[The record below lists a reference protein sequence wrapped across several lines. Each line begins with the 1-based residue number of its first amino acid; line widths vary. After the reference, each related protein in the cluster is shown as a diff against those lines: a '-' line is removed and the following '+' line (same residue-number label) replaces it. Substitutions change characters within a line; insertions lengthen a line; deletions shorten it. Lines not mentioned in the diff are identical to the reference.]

1 MKFFTTLL
9 TWVIFMSSAFAEN
22 IYFTAT
28 GEQEGK
34 PVIYRS
40 MQNVPE
46 GEKESDFPILINIYW
61 PFEKGENNGMP
72 DRNTNEKQIIFE
84 DAIATLDVNGTS
96 HLMLVV
102 TGNGRKEWI
111 WYVKDSNEW
120 VGRLN
125 ELLAGHEVYPIE
137 IEIEKDP
144 EWSTYH
150 NFVSGVKGI

>member
-1 MKFFTTLL
+1 
-9 TWVIFMSSAFAEN
+9 MSSAFAEN

-40 MQNVPE
+40 MQYVPD

-61 PFEKGENNGMP
+61 PFEKDENNGMP
-72 DRNTNEKQIIFE
+72 DRSTNEKQINFE
-84 DAIATLDVNGTS
+84 DAIASLDANGTS

-120 VGRLN
+120 VGKLN
-125 ELLAGHEVYPIE
+125 ELLTGHEVYPIQ

-150 NFVSGVKGI
+150 DFVSGVKGI

>member
-1 MKFFTTLL
+1 
-9 TWVIFMSSAFAEN
+9 MSSAAAEN

-28 GEQEGK
+28 GEQEGR

-40 MQNVPE
+40 MQSVPA
-46 GEKESDFPILINIYW
+46 GEKESDFPTLINIYW
-61 PFEKGENNGMP
+61 PFEKEENNGMP
-72 DRNTNEKQIIFE
+72 DQNTNEKHIAFE
-84 DAIATLDVNGTS
+84 DVIASLDVNGTS

-111 WYVKDSNEW
+111 WYVKDSNKW
-120 VGRLN
+120 MDKFN
-125 ELLAGHEVYPIE
+125 ELLTGYEVYPIQ
-137 IEIEKDP
+137 IEMERDP